1 MKGPGKGVGDDYRK
15 QGGEG
20 PQDSRARATYPTI
33 RAPFGETSTSRVWR
47 ETSHHMQATPTGT
60 QEIRSANAVG
70 SGSGMAPHSRAEN
83 IAENTA
89 AKIRGLAV
97 EVCAPVSSTAIGMMK
112 AMRVATIGP

>member
-1 MKGPGKGVGDDYRK
+1 M
-15 QGGEG
+15 
-20 PQDSRARATYPTI
+20 
-33 RAPFGETSTSRVWR
+33 
-47 ETSHHMQATPTGT
+47 
-60 QEIRSANAVG
+60 G